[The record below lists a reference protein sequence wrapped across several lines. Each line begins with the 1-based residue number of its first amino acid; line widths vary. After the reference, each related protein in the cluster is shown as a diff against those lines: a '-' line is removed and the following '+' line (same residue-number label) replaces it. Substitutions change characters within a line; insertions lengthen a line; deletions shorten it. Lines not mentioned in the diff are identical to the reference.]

1 MFFRARKWFLRIEF
15 YHKKIYK
22 CRALLE
28 RMARVISRGKSVEVA
43 DGSPVKEACKKLG
56 IYFSC
61 EDGLCATCM
70 SRVLKGEENLTA
82 KNQKEIDMN
91 LDVDYRL
98 MCQCR
103 IKHGNVEVVQ
113 D

>member
-1 MFFRARKWFLRIEF
+1 MSVEK
-15 YHKKIYK
+15 
-22 CRALLE
+22 
-28 RMARVISRGKSVEVA
+28 MARVISRGKSVEVV

-61 EDGLCATCM
+61 ENGICATCM
-70 SRVLKGEENLTA
+70 SRVLKGEGNLLP

-91 LDVDYRL
+91 LDNDYRL
-98 MCQCR
+98 MCQCK
-103 IKHGNVEVVQ
+103 IKHGDVEVVQ